1 MGVVAV
7 RKSSTVVVRPPPE
20 PATATVNINLSPLD
34 KNVMSVPAAV
44 FMVFDSRIPKP
55 AATIEKALS
64 QALAHY
70 PAVSGRLAAGAEQ
83 GEFHIRCTGEGVPFV
98 AAAADCALKDAEFFG
113 RSAAGALLEELAIY
127 YPAEHCGFGDP
138 LLMMQVTEFSCG
150 GFVVGVTWNHVLAD
164 AAGIGQFLQA
174 VGELAR
180 GLPSPSVAP
189 VRRDDA
195 LTAVPPPTDGFV
207 ELMMT
212 LQPAD
217 MAALDVTVPWGLI
230 DRIKDGCNARGS
242 SRSRPPCTT
251 FEAVAALLW
260 QCRTRAVGLSSSPEE
275 PVALYFAVNAR
286 RHVGARRG
294 YYGNCVTGRVV
305 VATAGAVAGGDLAD
319 LVGMIQRAKSQIPEQ
334 FDGGGKKGV
343 TADRRGV
350 AGLAVDGYNVLI
362 VTSWRNLGLDMADF
376 GGGPPARVTTYGRGR
391 VRAPNC
397 VPCPGNDAVGSSV
410 MAACVR
416 EEHAAAFLGELASRC
431 R

>member
-1 MGVVAV
+1 MGVVV

-20 PATATVNINLSPLD
+20 PVTATVNINLSPLD

-44 FMVFDSRIPKP
+44 FMVFDGRIPEP
-55 AATIEKALS
+55 AATIERALS

-70 PAVSGRLAAGAEQ
+70 LPISGRLAPGAEQ

-98 AAAADCALKDAEFFG
+98 AAAADCPLKDAEFFG

-174 VGELAR
+174 VGELTR

-189 VRRDDA
+189 VRWDDA

-212 LQPAD
+212 LQPAG

-230 DRIKDGCNARGS
+230 NRIKNNSDARGS
-242 SRSRPPCTT
+242 SRPPCTT
-251 FEAVAALLW
+251 FEAVTALLW

-286 RHVGARRG
+286 RYVGSRRG

-334 FDGGGKKGV
+334 FDHGGEKGAGV
-343 TADRRGV
+343 DRRGV

-362 VTSWRNLGLDMADF
+362 VTSWRNLGLDRADF

-391 VRAPNC
+391 ARAPNC
-397 VPCPGNDAVGSSV
+397 VPCPGSGALGSS
-410 MAACVR
+410 VR
-416 EEHAAAFLGELASRC
+416 EEHAAAFLGELASRSK
-431 R
+431 

>member
-1 MGVVAV
+1 MGVVV

-20 PATATVNINLSPLD
+20 PMTATVNINLSPLD

-44 FMVFDSRIPKP
+44 FMVFDGRIPEP
-55 AATIEKALS
+55 AATIERALS

-70 PAVSGRLAAGAEQ
+70 SPVSGRLAAGAEQ

-113 RSAAGALLEELAIY
+113 RSVAGALLEELAIY

-150 GFVVGVTWNHVLAD
+150 GFVVGVTWNHVVAD

-189 VRRDDA
+189 VRWDDA
-195 LTAVPPPTDGFV
+195 LTAVPPPADGFV

-230 DRIKDGCNARGS
+230 DRIKESSNASGS

-251 FEAVAALLW
+251 FEAVTALLW

-286 RHVGARRG
+286 VFVFRFH
-294 YYGNCVTGRVV
+294 
-305 VATAGAVAGGDLAD
+305 
-319 LVGMIQRAKSQIPEQ
+319 P
-334 FDGGGKKGV
+334 
-343 TADRRGV
+343 
-350 AGLAVDGYNVLI
+350 
-362 VTSWRNLGLDMADF
+362 RN
-376 GGGPPARVTTYGRGR
+376 
-391 VRAPNC
+391 
-397 VPCPGNDAVGSSV
+397 
-410 MAACVR
+410 
-416 EEHAAAFLGELASRC
+416 
-431 R
+431 